1 MRDRMT
7 DMYCILG
14 ALYKAAAESG
24 NCPTVEHAR
33 QLSPLGEAYNKE
45 LLLSGADFRV
55 LIAIGN

>member
-1 MRDRMT
+1 MT